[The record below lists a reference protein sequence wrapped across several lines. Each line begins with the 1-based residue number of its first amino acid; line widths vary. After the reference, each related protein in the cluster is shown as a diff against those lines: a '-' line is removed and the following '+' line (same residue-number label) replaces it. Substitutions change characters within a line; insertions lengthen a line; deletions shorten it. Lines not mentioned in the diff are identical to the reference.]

1 MISAIVAPMVNRIDK
16 SIANGRLPKRL
27 ANSSP
32 TVDSAT
38 QPRPRLA
45 SVTPSWLA
53 DRTRE
58 IFEEARNAIRA
69 SRSPLRVIASRR
81 VRRERTRANSA
92 PTKNAFRSTNRIM
105 ASSRPSTNT
114 SYHSAGHG
122 HQHDG
127 AHEHHGI
134 GHSHIGDASVSGLRI
149 ALVITAVFLVVEVV
163 AGFLANSI
171 ALLADAGHMLTDVAA
186 LGLAL
191 FVAWFSKQPGSPQK
205 TYGYLRWEI
214 LAAFVNGG
222 TLLLISAWILF
233 EAVMRLRAPEAV
245 GSGLML
251 VVAIAGLAA
260 NIVAARVLAGSSREN
275 LNARG
280 AYLHV
285 LGDLLAILGT
295 LVAALL
301 IRYTGWLIA
310 DPLASILTTVLIMGG
325 AWRLVR
331 ESVDILLES
340 TPAHIPLPAVRNQLE
355 AIPGIESVHD
365 LHVWAVTP
373 AVIAMSAHCIVR
385 EPDQH
390 QHVLEHIH
398 DAMQLFGIQ
407 HVTIQLERD
416 DMLDRERHLHA

>member
-1 MISAIVAPMVNRIDK
+1 
-16 SIANGRLPKRL
+16 
-27 ANSSP
+27 
-32 TVDSAT
+32 
-38 QPRPRLA
+38 
-45 SVTPSWLA
+45 
-53 DRTRE
+53 
-58 IFEEARNAIRA
+58 
-69 SRSPLRVIASRR
+69 
-81 VRRERTRANSA
+81 
-92 PTKNAFRSTNRIM
+92 M

-127 AHEHHGI
+127 AHEHHGF

-149 ALVITAVFLVVEVV
+149 ALAITAVFLVVEVV

-233 EAVMRLRAPEAV
+233 EAVIRLRAPELV

-251 VVAIAGLAA
+251 LVAIAGLAA
-260 NIVAARVLAGSSREN
+260 NIVAARVLAGSSKEN

-295 LVAALL
+295 LVGALL

-340 TPAHIPLPAVRNQLE
+340 TPAHIPLPAVRTQLE

-365 LHVWAVTP
+365 LHVWSVTP

-398 DAMQLFGIQ
+398 DAMRLFGIQ
-407 HVTIQLERD
+407 HVTIQLERE